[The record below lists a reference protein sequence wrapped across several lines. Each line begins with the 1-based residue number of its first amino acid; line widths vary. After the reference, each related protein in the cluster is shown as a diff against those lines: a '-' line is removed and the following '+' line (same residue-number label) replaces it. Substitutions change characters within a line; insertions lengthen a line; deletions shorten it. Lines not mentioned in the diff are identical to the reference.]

1 MCVYEITVIFARIS
15 PYPHGINSISNFWKT
30 TDREREK
37 YMNSIKIRGIK
48 SYGNNL
54 NDRAR
59 RRSGRSLKRKKGKKR
74 LQSKINLKKK
84 IKMKAYKNG
93 DLRDKNSTNTHV

>member
-1 MCVYEITVIFARIS
+1 MCVYEITVIFARS